1 MLLLLGLTWSNLFF
15 ICTGCFWIG
24 FAFKLGSV
32 DFEEVFVPVDDES
45 SLGGSDVEFLL
56 ELVD

>member
-15 ICTGCFWIG
+15 IRTGCFWIG
-24 FAFKLGSV
+24 FALEFGSI
-32 DFEEVFVPVDDES
+32 DLEEVLIPVDDES
-45 SLGGSDVEFLL
+45 SFGGRDVEFVL